1 MYHTHRLLFS
11 ISQATHESVVNFP
24 FTKRG
29 AVDTLAEI
37 PIMRSMK
44 MDNGRY
50 YLNLIIVFAASIIF
64 ILGCS
69 GCGGGDEEAK
79 EAEAVSVQQAELNQR
94 QEEDDARR
102 SLLEAPAALLWNA
115 KSSDRRSDSNRY
127 DWSTR
132 IDDTLLRL
140 KTDHD
145 LDWDELP
152 EEFRQQ
158 LLDKYEEIRDEID
171 AAAAKA
177 AAKVEAEAPS
187 ALLWN
192 TSDGKGRL
200 AWEVLYK
207 EKLGYDNLDPGKG
220 WDDLSHG
227 VRQGLMKTYED
238 YLILKTAKEEA
249 SKRETAFQDR
259 VQSAERLFPDNH
271 KTVVDMA
278 RHVNFIEEFE
288 DSPAHFLIN
297 LLLEMRAYKEYYA
310 QNPPEDRGAIWY
322 TFYYKVSGR
331 QRNAQLNRS
340 MFNYFLKF
348 IEERVENSSY
358 KNALD
363 ATAQLHDLCSK
374 KSEVGD
380 IELAIENDALVNVR
394 QIDSTPLMLAIKNEN
409 DSEVL
414 LKLLELGSSLNVC
427 DGDGNTP
434 LMLAINHGYDKDFIS
449 KLLSMGA
456 IAKSRNNSDEFPI
469 VMAVTANDKEIV
481 SLLLQSYKCS
491 NPNCGFYSDVFFNIE
506 KPDWAQDLMCPE
518 CDEPARK
525 NQIMSA
531 DGSIERVNLDS
542 ISGQQ
547 KDIGINSTMGD
558 LDRAISQRS
567 SYYGR
572 RYKWS
577 EAHRHSWGMT
587 PLIEAVFND
596 EVDVGMI
603 SHLVKAGADINHLWN
618 VTNSKPESSSIGA
631 AKAYTPFQLA
641 IEIPRTKS
649 LEKIIALIDSGADV
663 LSPMTQKKAEGG
675 WFEYAAPLMIACQR
689 QTKDVVSTLL
699 ENYNAQGVL
708 SDHINITDANERTA
722 LCYAAEYN
730 ESPEII
736 TELIKYGA
744 DINKYSNFEDRVTG
758 LQFGYY
764 QPVKEFLTPLMLA
777 AKSNNAE
784 VVKIL
789 IENGSDVNSMTR
801 QGKTALMFAAHY
813 NTNDSVCSEL
823 INSGA
828 KVNGVNPV
836 VGLTP
841 LMYASI
847 HNDNPDIISTLVEAG
862 ASVDYR
868 ATEIDLTAIDKN
880 AGYGDQY
887 GREGWSRDKSIE
899 YEIYFEQIRDKFDYA
914 NNGLAIST
922 SPVKGMTPLMFA
934 SRWNSNPEIA
944 KRLLQ
949 HGSDIHA
956 VDKGFSPIHHA
967 AQHNPVPEVVKV
979 LISAGANLNSRS
991 DARGNVP
998 VLLAGSSNN
1007 ASVCSELID
1016 AGADITAT
1024 YDTRVNTTHG
1034 PDGDILTLFDI
1045 MERNEFINGTPLY
1058 NKIRDLQLADE
1069 AR

>member
-1 MYHTHRLLFS
+1 VLVSSF
-11 ISQATHESVVNFP
+11 F
-24 FTKRG
+24 
-29 AVDTLAEI
+29 
-37 PIMRSMK
+37 
-44 MDNGRY
+44 
-50 YLNLIIVFAASIIF
+50 
-64 ILGCS
+64 LGCD
-69 GCGGGDEEAK
+69 GGNENETAK
-79 EAEAVSVQQAELNQR
+79 QAEVDLAQQAKLNQ
-94 QEEDDARR
+94 QEESTSKKAF
-102 SLLEAPAALLWNA
+102 EEEAALLWNA
-115 KSSDRRSDSNRY
+115 RSSDRRSDSNRY

-132 IDDTLLRL
+132 IDDTLLRM

-158 LLDKYEEIRDEID
+158 LLDKYEEIREEID
-171 AAAAKA
+171 AAAAAA
-177 AAKVEAEAPS
+177 AAKVEAEAPT

-192 TSDGKGRL
+192 TSDPKGRL

-207 EKLGYDNLDPGKG
+207 ENLGYDNLDPGKG

-227 VRQGLMKTYED
+227 VRQGLMKTHED

-278 RHVNFIEEFE
+278 RYVNFIEEFE
-288 DSPAHFLIN
+288 DSPSHFLIN

-331 QRNAQLNRS
+331 QRNTQLNRS

-380 IELAIENDALVNVR
+380 IDLAIENGALVNVR
-394 QIDSTPLMLAIKNEN
+394 QIDSTPLMLAIENKN
-409 DSEVL
+409 DPEVL
-414 LKLLELGSSLNVC
+414 LKLLEFGSSLNIC
-427 DGDGNTP
+427 DGEGNTP
-434 LMLAINHGYDKDFIS
+434 LMLAIDHGYDKDFVS

-456 IAKSRNNSDEFPI
+456 ITKSRNKNDEFPI
-469 VMAVTANDKEIV
+469 FMAVTANDIAIV

-491 NPNCGFYSDVFFNIE
+491 NPKCGFYSDVFFEID

-531 DGSIERVNLDS
+531 DGSTERVNLDS
-542 ISGQQ
+542 ESGQQ
-547 KDIGINSTMGD
+547 KDIGVNSTVGD
-558 LDRAISQRS
+558 LYRG
-567 SYYGR
+567 GR

-577 EAHRHSWGMT
+577 EEEEHSWGMT
-587 PLIEAVFND
+587 PLIGAVYDD
-596 EVDVGMI
+596 EVDVEMI

-618 VTNSKPESSSIGA
+618 VTNSKPELSDLKV

-641 IEIPRTKS
+641 IASQAS

-663 LSPMTQKKAEGG
+663 LSPLIKIKAERHGRDSG
-675 WFEYAAPLMIACQR
+675 WFKYATPLMIACQR

-708 SDHINITDANERTA
+708 PDYINITDRNERTA
-722 LCYAAEYN
+722 LCYAAEYS

-758 LQFGYY
+758 LEFGYY
-764 QPVKEFLTPLMLA
+764 QPVNEFLTPLMLA

-784 VVKIL
+784 AVKIL

-813 NTNDSVCSEL
+813 NANDSVCSEL

-847 HNDNPDIISTLVEAG
+847 HNDNPAVISTLVEAG

-887 GREGWSRDKSIE
+887 GRDTWSRDKSIE
-899 YEIYFEQIRDKFDYA
+899 YEIYFEIIRDKFDYA
-914 NNGLAIST
+914 NNGLTISK
-922 SPVKGMTPLMFA
+922 SSVKGMTPLMFA
-934 SRWNSNPEIA
+934 SRWNPNPEIA

-991 DARGNVP
+991 DERGNVP
-998 VLLAGSSNN
+998 VLLAASLNN

-1034 PDGDILTLFDI
+1034 PRGDVLTLFDI